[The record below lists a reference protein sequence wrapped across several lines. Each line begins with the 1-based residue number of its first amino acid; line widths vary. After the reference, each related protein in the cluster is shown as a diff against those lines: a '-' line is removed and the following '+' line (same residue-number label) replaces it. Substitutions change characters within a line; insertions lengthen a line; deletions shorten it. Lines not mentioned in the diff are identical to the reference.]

1 MEAEWDLCRLE
12 RDGIIDAVASDD
24 SDCFVLGCSTVIQL
38 LDLKIVATGLNC
50 TIVPGDCW
58 TSDVHNI
65 LLHATTGE
73 MTDFAVLLSVDYL
86 NRAHGNSVKKVTK
99 FFK

>member
-1 MEAEWDLCRLE
+1 M
-12 RDGIIDAVASDD
+12 
-24 SDCFVLGCSTVIQL
+24 IQL